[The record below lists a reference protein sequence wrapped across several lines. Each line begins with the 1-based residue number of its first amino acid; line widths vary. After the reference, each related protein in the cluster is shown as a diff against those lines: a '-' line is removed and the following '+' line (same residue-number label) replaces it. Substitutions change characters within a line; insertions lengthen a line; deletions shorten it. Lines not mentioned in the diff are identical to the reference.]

1 MSIKNTIKLALGWLK
16 NNPQILITGLGIAA
30 SVATAVTSGKAHAKA
45 VAADAGKSD
54 NLLDFAKRNWMTYIP
69 AAASLG
75 VTIFAIVSLHNV
87 TYKKYQALAAAYSI
101 SQMNVSELRKN
112 VAESVEIIK
121 KGGKPADKKEAEKGL
136 PKGSIVVFGDE
147 EIICKDAIT
156 GRTFRSTAEK
166 LRHYCNNISE
176 DLLNCGPCPLNDF
189 YAQIHLSEVGIG
201 DELGWDGGTVVKPEF
216 RPVLLPSGS
225 PAVEVVLTPAPQP
238 NWFKIG

>member
-1 MSIKNTIKLALGWLK
+1 MNIKNAIKLALGWLK
-16 NNPQILITGLGIAA
+16 NNPQILLTGLGVAA

-45 VAADAGKSD
+45 VAADDGASA
-54 NLLDFAKRNWMTYIP
+54 NLLDFTKRHWMTYIP

-75 VTIFAIVSLHNV
+75 VAVFSILALHNV
-87 TYKKYQALAAAYSI
+87 TYKQYQALAAAYSV
-101 SQMNVSELRKN
+101 SQLNLNELRQNVQETVKVIKN
-112 VAESVEIIK
+112 
-121 KGGKPADKKEAEKGL
+121 GGKPADKKEAEKGL

-147 EIICKDAIT
+147 EILCKDAIT

>member
-1 MSIKNTIKLALGWLK
+1 MSIKNTIKLALTWLK

-112 VAESVEIIK
+112 VAESVKIIK
-121 KGGKPADKKEAEKGL
+121 EGGKPADKKAAQAKL
-136 PKGSIVVFGDE
+136 PEGSMVIFSNE
-147 EIICKDAIT
+147 EVLCKDAIT

-166 LRHYCNNISE
+166 IRGYCNNISE
-176 DLLNCGPCPLNDF
+176 DLLSFGPCPLNDS
-189 YAQIHLSEVGIG
+189 YAQIHVGETGIG
-201 DELGWDGGTVVKPEF
+201 DELGWEGGITVKPEF

-225 PAVEVVLTPAPQP
+225 PAIEVALTPAPQP

>member
-30 SVATAVTSGKAHAKA
+30 SVATAITSGKAHAKA
-45 VAADAGKSD
+45 VVNDNGASD
-54 NLLDFAKRNWMTYIP
+54 NLLDFTKRNWMTYVP
-69 AAASLG
+69 AAISLG

-87 TYKKYQALAAAYSI
+87 SYKKYQALAAAYSV
-101 SQMNVSELRKN
+101 SQMNLTELREKVVEQVKVIKN
-112 VAESVEIIK
+112 
-121 KGGKPADKKEAEKGL
+121 GGKPADKNEAEKGL

-147 EIICKDAIT
+147 EILCKDAIT

-166 LRHYCNNISE
+166 IRAYCNNISE

-225 PAVEVVLTPAPQP
+225 PAVEVALNPAPQP